1 MPRFLNPNAEGLNDT
16 IRPKQKVFK
25 NMVRTF
31 VDEKFPN
38 LGDTASI
45 DQMYDNLSTTATSLY
60 TSLAELV
67 NAIIYTNA
75 RATILVRNR
84 RALTEYF
91 SKIRLEA
98 NKMNLLLN
106 KYRTF
111 NFLLPDQIANL
122 NSLVSSIV
130 QKYGELK
137 SAPSLAGA
145 NTIQT
150 SLFENEIAN
159 ISELDLILQK
169 IQGLLGSYRQ
179 VPPSTS
185 VQGAITAIPI
195 PPATQYGRGY
205 SGGAGYSGGSILPDY
220 SRLDAPF
227 YPNSDG
233 YTINTIAYSQPARFY

>member
-1 MPRFLNPNAEGLNDT
+1 MPRFLNPDAEGLNDT

-45 DQMYDNLSTTATSLY
+45 DQMYDSLSTTATALY
-60 TSLAELV
+60 TSLADLV
-67 NAIIYTNA
+67 NTIIYTQA
-75 RATILVRNR
+75 RATISARN

-91 SKIRLEA
+91 SRIKLAA
-98 NKMNLLLN
+98 NKMDLLLN
-106 KYRTF
+106 KYRTL

-137 SAPSLAGA
+137 SAPSLAGP

-159 ISELDLILQK
+159 ISELDLVLQK

-179 VPPSTS
+179 VPAGTS

-195 PPATQYGRGY
+195 PPATQYGIR
-205 SGGAGYSGGSILPDY
+205 GAGYSGGSILPDY

-227 YPNSDG
+227 YPKSDG